1 MPEAISKIAA
11 EPVIAA
17 IATALGGAIAIIRV
31 SGAGAVAVAQRL
43 WQGQPALAA
52 LPPRVLTLGRV
63 GDAAGQPMDRVLAV
77 RFAATASYTGEPM
90 VEFQAHGGAAGARA
104 ILAALYAAGARPA
117 APGEFTRRAFLNGRL
132 DLTQAE
138 AVADLIAANSRL
150 ALRQAELSLEG
161 RFGAG
166 VRTLRQAVTGLA
178 AEVEARLDFPEE
190 PLAVTAP
197 AELAASA
204 GRLAAAGRT
213 QAGRRRWGDLLRHG
227 AQVVL
232 AGPPN
237 AGKSSLLN
245 VILGRDRAL
254 VTPVP
259 GTTRDTLEELVEI
272 RGLPVWLVDTAGL
285 RQTDEPVE
293 RAGIDRTRAH
303 IAAANLTLWILDAGQ
318 PLAGQWPELGP
329 GQEVRHFLPVIN
341 KSDLGV
347 PPLPAAWPFAASP
360 VAVSALTGAGLED
373 LEQAMAAAL
382 GRAAGGGEG
391 RDLPA
396 PNARQSELLIR
407 AATALEDAAAGLA
420 AEQWETAAVP
430 LGEAASHLGQILGLT
445 HSPDLLD
452 TIFSRFCIGK

>member
-1 MPEAISKIAA
+1 MPEAISKTTT

-17 IATALGGAIAIIRV
+17 IATALGGAIAVIRV
-31 SGAGAVAVAQRL
+31 SGADAVAMAQRL
-43 WQGQPALAA
+43 WQGKTALAR

-77 RFAATASYTGEPM
+77 CFPAGASYTGEPM

-161 RFGAG
+161 GFGAG
-166 VRTLRQAVTGLA
+166 VRTLWQAVTSLA

-190 PLAVTAP
+190 PLAVTPA
-197 AELAASA
+197 AELAATA
-204 GRLAAAGRT
+204 GRLAATGRA
-213 QAGRRRWGDLLRHG
+213 QAERRQWGDLLRHG

-245 VILGRDRAL
+245 TILGRDRAL

-303 IAAANLTLWILDAGQ
+303 IAAANLTVWILDAGQ
-318 PLAGQWPELGP
+318 PLAGQWPDLDP
-329 GQEVRHFLPVIN
+329 GQEFRPFLPVIN

-347 PPLPAAWPFAASP
+347 PPLPAHWPFSRPP
-360 VAVSALTGAGLED
+360 VAVSALTGAGLEE
-373 LEQAMAAAL
+373 LEQAIVTALGAAA
-382 GRAAGGGEG
+382 GDVAGH
-391 RDLPA
+391 DLPA
-396 PNARQSELLIR
+396 PNARQSELLAR
-407 AATALEDAAAGLA
+407 AAAALEDAATGLA
-420 AEQWETAAVP
+420 AEHWETAAVS
-430 LGEAASHLGQILGLT
+430 LGEAANALGQILGLT
-445 HSPDLLD
+445 HSPELLD